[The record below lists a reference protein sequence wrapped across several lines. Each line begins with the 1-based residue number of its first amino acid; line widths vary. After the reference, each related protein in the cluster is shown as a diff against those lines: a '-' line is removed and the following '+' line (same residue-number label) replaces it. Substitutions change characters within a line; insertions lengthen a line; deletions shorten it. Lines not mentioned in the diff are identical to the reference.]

1 MEWATKAAPSS
12 SLSSSVSQQQTPRLN
27 FIQSPDCPK
36 CYGAVIEL
44 GVHTRTVC
52 VIVAVLCVSLSSA
65 DVDPPVLSGLSPT
78 VSIDCGENLFPNN
91 TNLGE
96 PVVVDNGDIVSVT
109 FEDSGEENCAFTR
122 TWTAEDEVE
131 CSVYN

>member
-1 MEWATKAAPSS
+1 M
-12 SLSSSVSQQQTPRLN
+12 PRLN
-27 FIQSPDCPK
+27 FIQSPECLR
-36 CYGAVIEL
+36 CYGAVTEL
-44 GVHTRTVC
+44 VIRIMTVC